1 MHRARS
7 LANVYYWN
15 KVYEKNNEDK
25 VFNLYLEKEHALQ
38 LISEEEYNML
48 LELASR
54 TMPEDNYEED
64 MDKEN

>member
-1 MHRARS
+1 M
-7 LANVYYWN
+7 ANNTVDYS
-15 KVYEKNNEDK
+15 KYETLRQRLQNEFSRRK
-25 VFNLYLEKEHALQ
+25 
-38 LISEEEYNML
+38 YNML

>member
-15 KVYEKNNEDK
+15 KVYEKNNETK

-48 LELASR
+48 YELV
-54 TMPEDNYEED
+54 EKN
-64 MDKEN
+64 KERINKMQ

>member
-1 MHRARS
+1 M
-7 LANVYYWN
+7 ANNTVDYS
-15 KVYEKNNEDK
+15 KYEKNNETK